1 MKHIYSF
8 LFVWMIGLSAWAQ
21 SGNDYDPENPAD
33 PEVPPTPP
41 IYYTLTMDAAPS
53 YGGSVNNSQLNVEAD
68 DEVYCR
74 AYEKTGYRFKQWMV
88 GDSLV
93 STDESFYFKMPAE
106 DVVLIA
112 YFDYVGYD
120 PENPADPEAPGDD
133 PVAEKSYNVT
143 VYATPSVGG
152 YFNSSS
158 FWLKEGEEANV
169 YAYPQN
175 GYRFVSWKQNG
186 VIISTANPLRVVM
199 DTLNLEY
206 TATFVYDPVSP
217 DTPGSNN
224 FNPATGEVVIDKF
237 TVGNLN
243 SVLSATVGGSENY
256 SLVQSIMI
264 VGQMNSSDFGFSYR
278 LSNCSLIDLSRTTGY
293 TEIPNWGFERMG
305 SLTKILLPSTVERIG
320 YGAFSGCANLSEL
333 VCYAAAPPVV
343 SSNVFDASLTDLIVR
358 VPSSALSLYKGAEI
372 WKNFTIL
379 PLDEET
385 YQLNVSLPA
394 DAADGRYKN
403 TTLELN
409 NISSGQVLRYII
421 TDRTTYAFTNLISG
435 TKYNVLV
442 KNASNA
448 VLGTIF
454 DIKIEDEDVNVAFES
469 LLQPQNIIA
478 KVVTPDNEDV
488 TSQVIVKW
496 FDEEGK
502 YLNQGTELKGH
513 LEGSKVCYRVTLSN
527 ELALQYIAPQEAEY
541 TVKSADNTIVMPLV
555 PFEETT
561 LTGVVKDVTTGS
573 GIYNATVTISQTLN
587 GKHSKSIVAKT
598 DIAGAFSAIV
608 YNAACDVMVA
618 AYDYVSQTLHFDD
631 LSNVEALNGIQ
642 LQEITGV
649 RISTAFT
656 YMGSIAEGESS
667 NVEDGYDDQA
677 NISYTIYNKTA
688 QKAITEFNVQ
698 SPYIVLLEEV
708 NEGDVLS
715 ITAASRTK
723 AFKDVTADG
732 VVDANNRVK
741 VTFPI
746 VELGKLQATYMQSV
760 SSKVV
765 GVLYNDKG
773 KLLDKSLYRDSTLI
787 WADLEDGTYTL
798 VTMESSD
805 FFNSILNF
813 AELTNVGLVE
823 DIHYVKHDVVV
834 QSGKI
839 TTLSIENVPV
849 FDDSQFYYTGSNTQF
864 TVNQQTVTVG
874 NYVTLR
880 AQVDFKS
887 KYADKVSDVKLIV
900 NLPESCE
907 FVDNSVLVGDGTS
920 SYSIGGNR
928 IEIELKD
935 VNDVVRFCVI
945 PINGGYCTPNA
956 FVQFTIDGKEM
967 LQPIGTAPFEAE
979 LMKISVP
986 EITSLTSVVING
998 VATADSEV
1006 RIYDNGVLVGTTYS
1020 LANGQWSSKVK
1031 LYKPYSRSYHSFYA
1045 EILTPDGT
1053 KFTTANKLLDFD
1065 KNHISLS
1072 RVSMI
1077 YGSKTIIFDPI
1088 ERKNS
1093 SNTYSYAPG
1102 NDDFTF
1108 TAEFENTDISLV
1120 RNLEFVVLASDGTT
1134 RTLEPEYDGAKKLW
1148 VAKSK
1153 YSNSNKLPVNVKVEY
1168 IEMQETP
1175 IYDEEMDA
1183 DLARQFEVMMDE
1195 IEIAYNNCH
1204 VDFIKETDAELYFSV
1219 TPNDYDHKEYYKFV
1233 IEDYE
1238 KILEKNSSD
1247 MVFHILD
1254 DTLDYCFVEET
1265 AGTMSEVT
1273 IWDNKR
1279 KEAYSIINNGTS
1291 KFYSNDAP
1299 HRVLPFLISATYGVG
1314 TAIFEYNLNQ
1324 PEIQSWY
1331 NTVNI
1336 DRDNWTVRY
1345 KELLDLLNKT
1355 CDDGSLKIKDAIV
1368 YSYYN
1373 EAINSWWNST
1383 NNYLDKLKELIDL
1396 EQQQLRQRCTLKGIA
1411 NVAISAAGT
1420 MISGVASAIG
1430 GLFKHSATIS
1440 ESIVSEVGSA
1450 AITEIGG
1457 QAFGLAA
1464 GGYIDSQ
1471 APPKQTLSNWYINES
1486 RKVCDGWVKIVQG
1499 IKESYSSCEKEEDD
1513 DDNDDDDDFPNPP
1526 LKPSID
1532 PAGYVYEGVSS
1543 NRVEGVTATCY
1554 YKETVED
1561 MYGDLRE
1568 NVVLWNAEEYAQE
1581 NPLFTDENGMYQ
1593 WFVPQ
1598 GLWQVKFEKEGY
1610 ETTYSEWLPVPPPQL
1625 EVNIPIVQN
1634 KQPEVAIVHAYEDG
1648 IVVEFDKYMQPAT
1661 LNTSNIFVVQNGE
1674 KVDGT
1679 VVMLNEEIAYR
1690 DSSVVYAS
1698 KVRFVFDQ
1706 PITAEE
1712 ITLTISNR
1720 VKSYAG
1726 IQMQDTY
1733 TQTFDIEKE
1742 IKAIVAD
1749 SLVSVFYG
1757 GEHTLAVKVT
1767 PTEAAAGKMLV
1778 VTSSSPMI
1786 LAVVNDSITLDSNG
1800 EAMVTVRGELPGSGA
1815 INYSIVGYGYTATT
1829 IVKVEYDN
1837 TEMTANPTASIPS
1850 GTTVTK
1856 GTEVTL
1862 SCATEGAVI
1871 YYTLDGS
1878 CPCDEATQ
1886 IRYDGT
1892 PIIINSNTELRMM
1905 AVAEGRYESDVVVYY
1920 YYVEGDVQMTA
1931 NPTASIASGTTVAKG
1946 TEVTLSCATEGAVIY
1961 YTLDGSSPDDAA
1973 TQIRYDG
1980 TPIVINETT
1989 TLRMMAVAEGYE
2001 KSYIVEYHYYVEEE
2015 VKVTAAPTAS
2025 IASGT
2030 IVAKG
2035 TELTLNCATEG
2046 AVIYYTLDGSSP
2058 DDAATQIRYDGTP
2071 IVINETTTLHMM
2083 AVAEGYEQS
2092 YIVEYRYYVE
2102 DEEEPKPMEVTILK
2116 KWDDVLICDNSNNK
2130 FVAYQWYKN
2139 DMPIAGETGQ
2149 YYSEVGGLNGS
2160 YYVMAQ
2166 NAAGDW
2172 GMSNVIVC
2180 AGRAEIGLKV
2190 TPSIVKK
2197 NEKCVVSI
2205 HRAEGNEEV
2214 VYLNV
2219 YNAMG
2224 QMVRRIEMSGSSVE
2238 LEFGNSGPYFVK
2250 AVGLKDNVESEK
2262 IMVIE

>member
-41 IYYTLTMDAAPS
+41 VYYTLTMEAAPS

-68 DEVYCR
+68 HEVYCR

-93 STDESFYFKMPAE
+93 STEASFYFKMPAE

-186 VIISTANPLRVVM
+186 VIISTDNPLRVVM
-199 DTLNLEY
+199 DTLNLAY
-206 TATFVYDPVSP
+206 TATFVYDPMSP
-217 DTPGSNN
+217 DNPGSNN

-237 TVGNLN
+237 SAGNLN
-243 SVLSATVGGSENY
+243 STLSNTIGGSENY
-256 SLVQSIMI
+256 SLVQSIVI
-264 VGQMNSSDFGFSYR
+264 VGRMNSYDFGFSHNFN
-278 LSNCSLIDLSRTTGY
+278 NCSLIDLSRTTGY
-293 TEIPNWGFERMG
+293 TEIPSWGFEGMS
-305 SLTKILLPSTVERIG
+305 SLTKLLLPSTVERIG
-320 YGAFSGCANLSEL
+320 NGAFNGCSNLSEL
-333 VCYAAAPPVV
+333 ICYAAVPPALDPNAFA
-343 SSNVFDASLTDLIVR
+343 SSVGLVVR
-358 VPSSALSLYKGAEI
+358 VPLSAMSLYQAADG
-372 WKNFTIL
+372 WKELAIL
-379 PLDEET
+379 PLDEDT

-403 TTLELN
+403 MTLELN
-409 NISSGQVLRYII
+409 NISSGQTLRYII
-421 TDRTTYAFTNLISG
+421 TDRTTYAFANLISG

-454 DIKIEDEDVNVAFES
+454 DIKVDKADVNVAFES
-469 LLQPQNIIA
+469 LLQPQN
-478 KVVTPDNEDV
+478 VVVRLLTPDNVDV
-488 TSQVIVKW
+488 SSQATIKW
-496 FDEEGK
+496 YDEEK
-502 YLNQGTELKGH
+502 RYLSQGIELKGI
-513 LEGSKVCYRVTLSN
+513 LEDSKINYQVTLSN
-527 ELALQYIAPQEAEY
+527 DLAMQYVAPQDAEY
-541 TVKSADNTIVMPLV
+541 IVRSSDNTIVMTLM
-555 PFEETT
+555 PFEEVL
-561 LTGVVKDVTTGS
+561 LTGRVNNATTGT
-573 GIYNATVTISQTLN
+573 GVYNAAVTFSQTLN
-587 GKHSKSIVAKT
+587 GKYTKSVVAKT
-598 DIAGAFSAIV
+598 DTAGVFSATI
-608 YNAACDVMVA
+608 YNVACDVVVA
-618 AYDYVSQTLHFDD
+618 AYDYISQTLHFDD

-656 YMGSIAEGESS
+656 YKGSIAEDEVA
-667 NVEDGYDDQA
+667 NVQDGYDGQA
-677 NISYTIYNKTA
+677 NVSYTIYNKTT
-688 QKAITEFNVQ
+688 QKTINDFNVQ

-708 NEGDVLS
+708 SEGDVLS
-715 ITAASRTK
+715 ITAKSRTN

-732 VVDANNRVK
+732 VVDANNRVE

-746 VELGKLQATYMQSV
+746 VEWGKLQASYNQSA
-760 SSKVV
+760 SNRVV
-765 GVLYNDKG
+765 GILYNAKG
-773 KLLDKSLYRDSTLI
+773 ELQNKFSYSDSKLTIEGLQ
-787 WADLEDGTYTL
+787 DGTYTL
-798 VTMESSD
+798 VTMEGSD
-805 FFNSILNF
+805 FFNSILNLS
-813 AELTNVGLVE
+813 ELSNAGLIE
-823 DIHYVKHDVVV
+823 GTHYVKHDVTI
-834 QSGKI
+834 QTGKI
-839 TTLSIENVPV
+839 TSLSINNVPE
-849 FDDSQFYYTGSNTQF
+849 FDDSQFYYTGNNTQF
-864 TVNQQTVTVG
+864 TVNKQSVTVG

-880 AQVDFKS
+880 AKVDFKN
-887 KYADKVSDVKLIV
+887 KYADKVSNVKLV
-900 NLPESCE
+900 VDYPESCD
-907 FVDNSVLVGDGTS
+907 FVDNSVMVGAGIS
-920 SYSIGGNR
+920 NYSVEKNR
-928 IEIELKD
+928 VIVDLANMD
-935 VNDVVRFCVI
+935 DVVRFCVI
-945 PINGGYCTPNA
+945 PSEGGCCSPNA
-956 FVQFTIDGKEM
+956 FVQFTLDGKEIH
-967 LQPIGTAPFEAE
+967 QPIGTVSFEAE
-979 LMKISVP
+979 NLKLICP
-986 EITSLTSVVING
+986 DGIIAQKEIVIGGIAPSNSDIYLYDKSIM
-998 VATADSEV
+998 VAQTKS
-1006 RIYDNGVLVGTTYS
+1006 Y
-1020 LANGQWSSKVK
+1020 ANGKWEIKYDIANGK
-1031 LYKPYSRSYHSFYA
+1031 LYNLHKIYA
-1045 EILTPDGT
+1045 EIIDSNGLKMRSDAQTIIYNENAMSVKSVTMVNGGNSIVFDFVNAST
-1053 KFTTANKLLDFD
+1053 KDMSYSYNPSDTEFLFLVDFTKNNDPLLDNVGVNVEMSNGEIIELYADYSDYKD
-1065 KNHISLS
+1065 KWIAYGKFKSSLMPVN
-1072 RVSMI
+1072 VSV
-1077 YGSKTIIFDPI
+1077 
-1088 ERKNS
+1088 
-1093 SNTYSYAPG
+1093 TY
-1102 NDDFTF
+1102 DH
-1108 TAEFENTDISLV
+1108 TDISVIENKDVYNDFLM
-1120 RNLEFVVLASDGTT
+1120 S
-1134 RTLEPEYDGAKKLW
+1134 TLESMEFSKIDRTGDGFTIYNIIDYYAGDETSFSTYRCPIVNRETIESHLTSNGW
-1148 VAKSK
+1148 VSEINTDSCCYYVREDNQWIAMAIARDSIFLFSSNNLKNVLYK
-1153 YSNSNKLPVNVKVEY
+1153 YNLHQNEG
-1168 IEMQETP
+1168 I
-1175 IYDEEMDA
+1175 
-1183 DLARQFEVMMDE
+1183 
-1195 IEIAYNNCH
+1195 
-1204 VDFIKETDAELYFSV
+1204 
-1219 TPNDYDHKEYYKFV
+1219 
-1233 IEDYE
+1233 
-1238 KILEKNSSD
+1238 
-1247 MVFHILD
+1247 
-1254 DTLDYCFVEET
+1254 
-1265 AGTMSEVT
+1265 
-1273 IWDNKR
+1273 
-1279 KEAYSIINNGTS
+1279 
-1291 KFYSNDAP
+1291 
-1299 HRVLPFLISATYGVG
+1299 HRVTFV
-1314 TAIFEYNLNQ
+1314 
-1324 PEIQSWY
+1324 
-1331 NTVNI
+1331 
-1336 DRDNWTVRY
+1336 DRDRGIYTMGENA
-1345 KELLDLLNKT
+1345 LDRFIRGRL
-1355 CDDGSLKIKDAIV
+1355 
-1368 YSYYN
+1368 
-1373 EAINSWWNST
+1373 
-1383 NNYLDKLKELIDL
+1383 
-1396 EQQQLRQRCTLKGIA
+1396 
-1411 NVAISAAGT
+1411 
-1420 MISGVASAIG
+1420 G
-1430 GLFKHSATIS
+1430 GLFDLANCKITCEANQDLIEYPRLEQAVRHLVGWQGVKLAFASASTCQFLSDASGIGERPTRLLDVYEQVDDALSLGEGRLEGLETYEAILNYDNELVKTIMEFPDYCKCQDS
-1440 ESIVSEVGSA
+1440 DNSTQYSIVRRNVV
-1450 AITEIGG
+1450 
-1457 QAFGLAA
+1457 
-1464 GGYIDSQ
+1464 DSRNTQ
-1471 APPKQTLSNWYINES
+1471 CRKGKNKKDSPKA
-1486 RKVCDGWVKIVQG
+1486 
-1499 IKESYSSCEKEEDD
+1499 KE
-1513 DDNDDDDDFPNPP
+1513 PI
-1526 LKPSID
+1526 ID
-1532 PAGYVYEGVSS
+1532 PSGYVYEGVSS
-1543 NRVEGVTATCY
+1543 NRVEGVMASCF

-1561 MYGDLRE
+1561 MYGDLHE
-1568 NVVLWNAEEYAQE
+1568 NVVLWDAEQYAQE
-1581 NPLFTDENGMYQ
+1581 NPLFTDENGMYR
-1593 WFVPQ
+1593 WDVPQ

-1712 ITLTISNR
+1712 LTLTVSNR

-1726 IQMQDTY
+1726 VQMQDTY

-1757 GEHTLAVKVT
+1757 SEHTLAVKVT
-1767 PTEAAAGKMLV
+1767 PADAAAGKTLV
-1778 VTSSSPMI
+1778 VTSFSPMI

-1815 INYSIVGYGYTATT
+1815 INYSIAGYDYTATT

-2030 IVAKG
+2030 TVAKG
-2035 TELTLNCATEG
+2035 TEVTLNCATEG

-2058 DDAATQIRYDGTP
+2058 DDVATQIRYDGTP
-2071 IVINETTTLHMM
+2071 IVINETTTLRML
-2083 AVAEGYEQS
+2083 AVADGFEKS
-2092 YIVEYRYYVE
+2092 SIVEYRYYVE
-2102 DEEEPKPMEVTILK
+2102 EEVKPMEVTIHQ
-2116 KWDDVLICDNSNNK
+2116 KWDDVLICDNSSNE

-2139 DMPIAGETGQ
+2139 DMPIAGETRQ
-2149 YYSEVGGLNGS
+2149 YYSEVDGLNGS

-2172 GMSNVIVC
+2172 GMSNVVVC
-2180 AGRAEIGLKV
+2180 AGRAEGALKV

-2224 QMVRRIEMSGSSVE
+2224 QMVRRLEMTGSSVE
-2238 LEFGNSGPYFVK
+2238 LELGNPGPYFIK
-2250 AVGLKDNVESEK
+2250 AVGLKNNVESEK